1 MASFKTAAR
10 ADSAGML
17 SLILL
22 MVVFGYGKKL
32 ETGQS
37 NSFKSSL
44 SKAEIDALVKHVHQL
59 AKTK

>member
-10 ADSAGML
+10 ADSTGML

-44 SKAEIDALVKHVHQL
+44 SKDESMPW
-59 AKTK
+59 